1 MSRGYGGR
9 GLWCVAVFLLSLSL
23 CSVPGLTSPAAA
35 ADPTPVDLELAFVV
49 DASGSIDEDET
60 KLQRQGYLDA
70 LRNSRVL
77 EAVTGGLHYA
87 IAVAYIEFAA
97 DGCERL
103 SVPWTRIHD
112 KASAEAFGA
121 KILAQPLMFCPG
133 GNAVGDALAFAA
145 TSIEKNTFK
154 GIRRVIDIS
163 GDGPNTLGS
172 PVELVRDLIVATGTT
187 INGLVIERQFMPN
200 LDAYF
205 RGNVTGGPGSFVIKA
220 ESRKTFAQAILKKMI
235 LEIAGKRPDTTAS
248 TR

>member
-1 MSRGYGGR
+1 MKCVIGCAAALLLFL
-9 GLWCVAVFLLSLSL
+9 GLAGP
-23 CSVPGLTSPAAA
+23 SVA
-35 ADPTPVDLELAFVV
+35 ADPAPVDLELAFVV

-70 LRNSRVL
+70 LRNERVL
-77 EAVTGGLHYA
+77 EAITGGLHNA

-112 KASAEAFGA
+112 KASAEAFG
-121 KILAQPLMFCPG
+121 KQILAQPLMFCFG
-133 GNAVGDALAFAA
+133 GNAVGDALAYAA
-145 TSIEKNTFK
+145 TSIEKNKFK

-172 PVELVRDLIVATGTT
+172 PVEYVRDLIVATGTT
-187 INGLVIERQFMPN
+187 INGLVIERPTMPN

-235 LEIAGKRPDTTAS
+235 LEIAGKRPNTTAS
-248 TR
+248 AR